1 MNKSPFP
8 WHDLQERS
16 DWLVLWWTAQ
26 PDPPQGLFSSC
37 SCSFG
42 FDQSPPCGDPRVSCP
57 VQRELLGSL
66 CHLPPACPVPSE
78 TPKLLINLGFF
89 FWGVLKHEQFLRRDH
104 GAVMQC
110 WHDRG
115 KRCSRKEGD
124 ARGGKNLAPVS
135 QLGPHPWYGL
145 RRPTGNPVLYSDRF
159 LRLLQGRSHGTGSSL
174 SAAVMLTVFSVP
186 DTIVSSWF
194 SLFSDSI
201 FNNERSN
208 STVKLQLGS
217 SLPSQC
223 VEGLGIGLI
232 SAAVTGW
239 CSWFSAS
246 LCCWV
251 FFHYHCTP
259 GSFALLSYFWSYLL
273 VSFSVPLKVF
283 WSVFF

>member
-1 MNKSPFP
+1 MSSSSGGITARWRSAGMTGGSGAPGRKEMLEEGKTLHPCPSWAPTHDMVSGDQLETLCCTVTDSSACCRGEVTGLAAAFQLLWCLQYFQFLIPSLVPDSPF
-8 WHDLQERS
+8 
-16 DWLVLWWTAQ
+16 LVT
-26 PDPPQGLFSSC
+26 
-37 SCSFG
+37 
-42 FDQSPPCGDPRVSCP
+42 
-57 VQRELLGSL
+57 
-66 CHLPPACPVPSE
+66 
-78 TPKLLINLGFF
+78 
-89 FWGVLKHEQFLRRDH
+89 
-104 GAVMQC
+104 
-110 WHDRG
+110 
-115 KRCSRKEGD
+115 
-124 ARGGKNLAPVS
+124 
-135 QLGPHPWYGL
+135 
-145 RRPTGNPVLYSDRF
+145 
-159 LRLLQGRSHGTGSSL
+159 
-174 SAAVMLTVFSVP
+174 
-186 DTIVSSWF
+186 
-194 SLFSDSI
+194 I